1 MNLSQKR
8 LMHDCKQ
15 INKNPLYE
23 SGIYHKWN
31 NEDLYHV
38 RAVIFGPEDTPYQ
51 HGAYFFDIHF
61 TEKFPFA
68 PPKVKFMT
76 LDGKVR
82 FNPNL
87 YVCGKV
93 CLSILGTW
101 SGPGWTSV
109 QNISSILLS
118 IQTLLN
124 NFPIQNEPGF
134 EKESGKKAK
143 DYNKMIEHANIRLAT
158 LDMITKP
165 PKGFECFQEILVK
178 NFLQHYDF
186 FLKTCKNNSKKSWE
200 NTTVKAPIYSWQEKY
215 RYTNMTKQVT
225 QIYHTLQE
233 QYPKIYQEVTQTP
246 TSEDIKKEVQQ
257 EIDNKISSQKNE
269 ISKKALPANKK
280 SKIYLKKRKAP
291 TEPAKQFDIGYQM
304 LSDNCKEMYEVMLTK
319 NNIKRWRKVSK
330 VL

>member
-15 INKNPLYE
+15 INKNPLYS
-23 SGIYHKWN
+23 SGIYHKWDN
-31 NEDLYHV
+31 DDLYHV
-38 RAVIFGPEDTPYQ
+38 RAVIFGPEDTPYE

-124 NFPIQNEPGF
+124 NYPIQNEPGF
-134 EKESGKKAK
+134 EKESGKKSK

-158 LDMITKP
+158 IDMINNP
-165 PKGFECFQEILVK
+165 PSGFECFKEVLVK
-178 NFLQHYDF
+178 NFFQNYKK
-186 FLKTCKNNSKKSWE
+186 FLDICKKKSKKSWE

-215 RYTNMTKQVT
+215 RYTNM
-225 QIYHTLQE
+225 
-233 QYPKIYQEVTQTP
+233 
-246 TSEDIKKEVQQ
+246 IKKLNSLHVALKTQFPDIYLEENSIKQK
-257 EIDNKISSQKNE
+257 EEMKNDIMNDINTKILENNVKSIIKS
-269 ISKKALPANKK
+269 K
-280 SKIYLKKRKAP
+280 SKIYHKKRKAP
-291 TEPAKQFDIGYQM
+291 STHAKSFEVGYKM
-304 LSDNCKEMYEVMLTK
+304 VSDNCEDTYEVMITK
-319 NNIKRWRKVSK
+319 NNVKRWRKVTK
-330 VL
+330 IL

>member
-15 INKNPLYE
+15 INTSPLYE
-23 SGIYHKWN
+23 SGIYHKWDDD
-31 NEDLYHV
+31 DLYHV
-38 RAVIFGPEDTPYQ
+38 QAVIFGPGDTPYQ

-61 TEKFPFA
+61 TDKFPFA

-109 QNISSILLS
+109 QNISSVLLS

-134 EKESGKKAK
+134 EKESGKKSK

-158 LDMITKP
+158 LAMINKP
-165 PKGFECFQEILVK
+165 PKGFECFQEILAK
-178 NFLQHYDF
+178 NFFKHYDF
-186 FLKTCKNNSKKSWE
+186 FLKTCHTNSLKSWE
-200 NTTVKAPIYSWQEKY
+200 NMTMKAPIYSWQEKY
-215 RYTNMTKQVT
+215 RYVNMTEEVMHL
-225 QIYHTLQE
+225 YESLQKK
-233 QYPKIYQEVTQTP
+233 YPDIYQEVTQKT
-246 TSEDIKKEVQQ
+246 TTDDIKKDVQQ
-257 EIDNKISSQKNE
+257 DIDTKISAQKGT
-269 ISKKALPANKK
+269 LQK
-280 SKIYLKKRKAP
+280 SKIHLKKRKAP
-291 TEPAKQFDIGYQM
+291 TQSAKKFDIGYTIK
-304 LSDNCKEMYEVMLTK
+304 SDNSPEIYEVMITK
-319 NNIKRWRKVSK
+319 NNVKRWRKVSK
-330 VL
+330 VSKVSKVL